1 MDEWLRMADNG
12 IVGLVMSNGKSVYAQ
27 QHSEAALSRALLSLP
42 PSTLRVRADVRAL
55 LETRPDLTTF
65 APPPPKPVVV
75 TTTSVEPMLVDNNDN
90 NDNGGHKEEDNVPA
104 DTSKPLVLNS
114 NIVVSTAANVDD
126 KPPFVVSY

>member
-27 QHSEAALSRALLSLP
+27 QHSEAALSRTLLSLP
-42 PSTLRVRADVRAL
+42 PSTLRVTADVRAL

-65 APPPPKPVVV
+65 APPPPKPVVI

-90 NDNGGHKEEDNVPA
+90 NDNDNEEDNLPA